1 MTNLILAT
9 ITAYCHCSSCCGK
22 GGQPTASGKMP
33 VEGRTIAAPRN
44 IPLGT
49 KVIVN
54 GRRYTVEDR
63 TAIRYDGR
71 WDVFMT
77 SHKRAKEFGKKEMV
91 KIQIER

>member
-1 MTNLILAT
+1 MTNLLIAT
-9 ITAYCHCSSCCGK
+9 ITAYCHCATCCGK
-22 GGQPTASGKMP
+22 SGQPTASGKMP
-33 VEGRTIAAPRN
+33 VEGRTIAAPRA

-54 GRRYTVEDR
+54 GRRYIVEDR

-77 SHKRAKEFGKKEMV
+77 THKKAKKFGKKEKV
-91 KIQIER
+91 NIQIER